1 MADAKIKTQAT
12 QVPVAEFLASVA
24 SAERRADAE
33 TLIAMMRTATGEEPT
48 MWGPSIIG
56 FGKYRYRY
64 DSGRTG
70 EMPVTA
76 FSPRKT
82 ELVLYVVS
90 DCAAFQP
97 QLARLGKHRIGK
109 CCLYIKRLA
118 DVDTGIVKA
127 LIEAGLAETA
137 DRRVRD

>member
-33 TLIAMMRTATGEEPT
+33 TLIAMMRAATGEEPA

-118 DVDTGIVKA
+118 DVDTGIVKS